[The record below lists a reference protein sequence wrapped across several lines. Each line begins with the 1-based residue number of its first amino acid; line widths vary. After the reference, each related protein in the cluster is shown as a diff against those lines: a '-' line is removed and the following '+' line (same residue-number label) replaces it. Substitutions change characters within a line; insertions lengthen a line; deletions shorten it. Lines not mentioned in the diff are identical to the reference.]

1 MEINKLKLDL
11 IKAISRCEDPELLQT
26 LAEILHLDASL
37 PRSSPE
43 NLNLENPPWDLP
55 DQNETN
61 DLQQS
66 IDEIF
71 NP

>member
-1 MEINKLKLDL
+1 MDIKKQKLDL
-11 IKAISRCEDPELLQT
+11 IKAISRCEDAELLAT
-26 LAEILHLDASL
+26 LAEILHLDTPIHPPIHEPLASD
-37 PRSSPE
+37 
-43 NLNLENPPWDLP
+43 NPPWDIP
-55 DQNETN
+55 NTKEAD